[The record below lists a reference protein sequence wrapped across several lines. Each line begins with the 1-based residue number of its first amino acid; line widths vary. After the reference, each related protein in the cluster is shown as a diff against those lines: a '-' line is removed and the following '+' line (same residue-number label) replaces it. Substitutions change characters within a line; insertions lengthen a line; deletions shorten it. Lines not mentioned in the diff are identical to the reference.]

1 MQNSCVK
8 ILQVLSLIGDFTIFL
23 GVHMS
28 VISGDMGT
36 AVELNFVFF
45 IAIFQI

>member
-1 MQNSCVK
+1 
-8 ILQVLSLIGDFTIFL
+8 
-23 GVHMS
+23 MS

-45 IAIFQI
+45 IAIFQIWQ